1 MKYKAI
7 LLDIDD
13 TLYCYDT
20 AHSFAIKNIIK
31 YFQSEFKLDKE
42 TILLNYEISR
52 KKFHLNLDK
61 TASSHNRLLY
71 FQNMCELL
79 DINPLSYCKKLN
91 NLYWD
96 KFLENLKIFEG
107 VYELLEKYK
116 KKICFIT
123 DLTAD
128 IQYKKIEKLNLYK
141 YSETIVTSEE
151 AGIEK
156 PHPTIFNLALK
167 KLGTQAEDVCM
178 IGDNFYKDICG
189 AKNVHIDSIWF
200 NHKHINKT
208 YNKKTIKEVI
218 SFTEIL
224 DLV

>member
-13 TLYCYDT
+13 TLYCYET
-20 AHSFAIKNIIK
+20 AHSHAIKKIITF
-31 YFQSEFKLDKE
+31 FQSEFNLDKE
-42 TILLNYEISR
+42 KVLLNYEIAR
-52 KKFHLNLDK
+52 KKIHLNLDK

-91 NLYWD
+91 NLYWGI
-96 KFLENLKIFEG
+96 FFENLRVFKG
-107 VYELLEKYK
+107 VYDLLEKYK
-116 KKICFIT
+116 KKICFVT

-128 IQYKKIEKLNLYK
+128 IQYQKIEKLNLHE
-141 YSETIVTSEE
+141 YSEMIVTSEE

-167 KLGTQAEDVCM
+167 KLDTQPEDVCM

-189 AKNVHIDSIWF
+189 AKNLHIDSIWF

-208 YNKKTIKEVI
+208 YNKRKIKEVNL
-218 SFTEIL
+218 FTEIL